1 MEAFTAATCRLL
13 SPSAERECAI
23 KTLVLDFFPVSDGL
37 STLGRAVEDLVTHGE
52 TERLEF
58 HICSP
63 YENNTAPQRGKL
75 RQRFMSFSAACP
87 VAFRWLTKLT
97 LDNLGKVC
105 CKSWPCKNPPVRFGY
120 VPKLHDIT
128 LHAIAKAWQAPFAL
142 SECLPRSARNL
153 SNRCLGFG
161 TRMIWVQLEHP
172 KHLTATFRNLTS
184 VALINIFPECDLSWT
199 LFILEVAPALQ
210 NFDLSRDRPSCF
222 NIPKESAEKTTM
234 VWEPS
239 KDLKHLNLKLL
250 QIFGFEEEDKVTNY
264 IRLVM
269 ERAVGLKRIKLRGEL
284 PCKKCDAIDPRRSQV
299 DEARRIRI
307 KERLTR
313 GSSSSV
319 EIIMC

>member
-1 MEAFTAATCRLL
+1 MAKMFNCHCCYVFLHGLAASLMLTCIVYFL
-13 SPSAERECAI
+13 C
-23 KTLVLDFFPVSDGL
+23 
-37 STLGRAVEDLVTHGE
+37 
-52 TERLEF
+52 
-58 HICSP
+58 
-63 YENNTAPQRGKL
+63 
-75 RQRFMSFSAACP
+75 
-87 VAFRWLTKLT
+87 
-97 LDNLGKVC
+97 
-105 CKSWPCKNPPVRFGY
+105 
-120 VPKLHDIT
+120 
-128 LHAIAKAWQAPFAL
+128 
-142 SECLPRSARNL
+142 
-153 SNRCLGFG
+153 RC
-161 TRMIWVQLEHP
+161 M
-172 KHLTATFRNLTS
+172 K
-184 VALINIFPECDLSWT
+184 
-199 LFILEVAPALQ
+199 
-210 NFDLSRDRPSCF
+210 LSRDRPSCF

-319 EIIMC
+319 EI

>member
-1 MEAFTAATCRLL
+1 MFVFFSNYFISLL
-13 SPSAERECAI
+13 VF
-23 KTLVLDFFPVSDGL
+23 LFFP
-37 STLGRAVEDLVTHGE
+37 
-52 TERLEF
+52 
-58 HICSP
+58 
-63 YENNTAPQRGKL
+63 Q
-75 RQRFMSFSAACP
+75 
-87 VAFRWLTKLT
+87 
-97 LDNLGKVC
+97 
-105 CKSWPCKNPPVRFGY
+105 
-120 VPKLHDIT
+120 
-128 LHAIAKAWQAPFAL
+128 
-142 SECLPRSARNL
+142 
-153 SNRCLGFG
+153 
-161 TRMIWVQLEHP
+161 IWVQLEHP